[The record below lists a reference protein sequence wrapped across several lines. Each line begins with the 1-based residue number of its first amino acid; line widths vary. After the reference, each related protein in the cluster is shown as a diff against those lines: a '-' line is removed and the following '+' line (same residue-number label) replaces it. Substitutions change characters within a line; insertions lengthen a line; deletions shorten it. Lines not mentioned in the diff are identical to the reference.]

1 MALAHSGHVERL
13 PSGSLRVSVLAGRDP
28 LTGRQVWHRKTV
40 RTEVEAQIALGRLL
54 EDAVAGK
61 RPDSR
66 VTVGELL
73 EWYLWEPGLHRT
85 AVLRAHLVPGAAG
98 GGGPPEAWRQI
109 AAAIR
114 EAIRSGQI
122 APGEELLSAHEM
134 AARCRVRM
142 AATRHAPTPPTI
154 RQIHAI
160 LSGAFAA
167 AVRWQWIDRNPASS
181 AKLPKAD
188 PRSPTS
194 PEPEQVAR

>member
-1 MALAHSGHVERL
+1 MLSPGSAPTRGSRSASCWNGTCGNLACTGRPFFEHTSF
-13 PSGSLRVSVLAGRDP
+13 PVLQVAAGR
-28 LTGRQVWHRKTV
+28 R
-40 RTEVEAQIALGRLL
+40 
-54 EDAVAGK
+54 
-61 RPDSR
+61 
-66 VTVGELL
+66 
-73 EWYLWEPGLHRT
+73 
-85 AVLRAHLVPGAAG
+85 
-98 GGGPPEAWRQI
+98 EAWRQI

-194 PEPEQVAR
+194 PEPDQVASLGLSPG